1 MEPVEL
7 GYLSIALHHA
17 EDGPLPPI
25 SFASREE
32 LALCGVDLFFSWVM
46 S

>member
-7 GYLSIALHHA
+7 GYLSIAVHHS
-17 EDGPLPPI
+17 EDGPLPI
-25 SFASREE
+25 SFASCEE
-32 LALCGVDLFFSWVM
+32 LALCGVDLFFPWVM